1 MLGHGCAQCRINT
14 SRPFARVYKFD
25 RAKCGG
31 QTVSFPSL
39 ARLLRL
45 LTEIHVGVPTPTSRR
60 FLLRIHALRAL
71 ALAALV
77 VFWIPSA
84 LVAQGV
90 EDDVP
95 TVAVLDFT
103 GLMIGQGGNSAP
115 LGKAVS
121 SMLITELSG
130 RPGMRVIERFRLQDL
145 LTEQRLSLSGRVDED
160 TAIEVGRLVGAQY
173 IIHGQVT
180 SIGAQT
186 RMDMRAV
193 DVETSEILEV
203 LKATDRTTEIL
214 SLVVR
219 MADIFAAKLELD
231 PPSARPSM
239 TAIPVQATIAFSRGL
254 DSEDK
259 GDLEEAKEQ
268 YRRALELHPEHRGA
282 QRALDRVEG
291 GGSQ

>member
-1 MLGHGCAQCRINT
+1 MSGRWCAQRRIKT
-14 SRPFARVYKFD
+14 SRPFARVYKFN

-31 QTVSFPSL
+31 QTVSLPGT
-39 ARLLRL
+39 ARLLEL
-45 LTEIHVGVPTPTSRR
+45 FTESYLGALTPTSRR

-71 ALAALV
+71 ALVALA

-84 LVAQGV
+84 LVAQGG
-90 EDDVP
+90 EGDVP

-130 RPGMRVIERFRLQDL
+130 RPGMQVIERFRLQDL

-180 SIGAQT
+180 SIGDQT
-186 RMDMRAV
+186 RMDMRVV

-203 LKATDRTTEIL
+203 LKASDQTTQL
-214 SLVVR
+214 LALVVR
-219 MADIFAAKLELD
+219 MADLFAAKLELD

-239 TAIPVQATIAFSRGL
+239 TPIPVQATIAFSRGV
-254 DSEDK
+254 DFEDK
-259 GDLEEAKEQ
+259 GDLEQAKEQ
-268 YRRALELHPEHRGA
+268 YRRALELHPEHRDA
-282 QRALDRVEG
+282 QRALDRLEG